1 MHLKTPLMKKITLW
15 GEKATVRFNENIE
28 FIISPIP
35 IAFTPYSPSPL
46 SYRNAQVTYK
56 IENVKGYFEVL
67 KSVYPGSGINIPFDN
82 ATKTFSINCVPKLQ
96 TLDFYIMAQMDFQ
109 TVVSVTHQLQ
119 IPKER
124 FEFLEPSQ
132 MFVDNFVLS
141 NSKTKNVSYKFYGKK
156 IDKENIEIH
165 IENPISTGVKINDIN
180 LMLSFIFEIPH
191 SDVQNSVECESRP
204 ESISSNNFIE
214 NEEYENFSQKQFTQ
228 NLPALIP
235 ECTESESSTTESE
248 YDCTWYNDMILITTD
263 GKFFSFHHS
272 FLSKHSIKFAQIY
285 QTSESLPIIINLNL
299 NSYFFQ
305 VAIDFLNGNS
315 DPILNAIV
323 ENEPD
328 IFFFSDEFQVSSLM
342 QASLPQFQAFFIN
355 PLNVCQTI
363 QMAFDKN
370 CEETKKICKK
380 FFLGNLS
387 KINPQEF
394 VKLSSEIKSYL
405 FSS

>member
-35 IAFTPYSPSPL
+35 IAFTPYSPPPP

-56 IENVKGYFEVL
+56 IENVKGDFEVL
-67 KSVYPGSGINIPFDN
+67 KLVYPGSGINIPFDN
-82 ATKTFSINCVPKLQ
+82 AAKTFSINCVPKLQ
-96 TLDFYIMAQMDFQ
+96 TLDFHIMANIDFQ
-109 TVVSVTHQLQ
+109 PVVSITHRLQ
-119 IPKER
+119 ISKER
-124 FEFLEPSQ
+124 FEYLEPNQ
-132 MFVDNFVLS
+132 MFIDNFVLS
-141 NSKTKNVSYKFYGKK
+141 NSKTKNVSFKFYGKK

-165 IENPISTGVKINDIN
+165 IENPISTGVKINGQKGDFHYTTKLQDID
-180 LMLSFIFEIPH
+180 LMLSFIFELPY

-214 NEEYENFSQKQFTQ
+214 NNEYGKFLQNQLTR
-228 NLPALIP
+228 NLPVLLP
-235 ECTESESSTTESE
+235 ECTESESTTTESE

-315 DPILNAIV
+315 DPISNAIV

-328 IFFFSDEFQVSSLM
+328 IFFFSDEFQIPSLI
-342 QASLPQFQAFFIN
+342 S
-355 PLNVCQTI
+355 
-363 QMAFDKN
+363 
-370 CEETKKICKK
+370 
-380 FFLGNLS
+380 
-387 KINPQEF
+387 
-394 VKLSSEIKSYL
+394 
-405 FSS
+405 

>member
-15 GEKATVRFNENIE
+15 GEKATVKFNENIE
-28 FIISPIP
+28 FIISLIP
-35 IAFTPYSPSPL
+35 IAFTPYSPPPP
-46 SYRNAQVTYK
+46 SYQNAQVTYK
-56 IENVKGYFEVL
+56 IENVKGDFEVL
-67 KSVYPGSGINIPFDN
+67 KLVYPGSVINIPFDN
-82 ATKTFSINCVPKLQ
+82 TTKTFSINCVPKLQ
-96 TLDFYIMAQMDFQ
+96 TLDFYIMANMGIQ

-119 IPKER
+119 ISKER
-124 FEFLEPSQ
+124 QKGDFHYS
-132 MFVDNFVLS
+132 
-141 NSKTKNVSYKFYGKK
+141 TKLQG
-156 IDKENIEIH
+156 
-165 IENPISTGVKINDIN
+165 IN
-180 LMLSFIFEIPH
+180 LMLSFIVEMPH
-191 SDVQNSVECESRP
+191 SDVQNSVECESHP

-214 NEEYENFSQKQFTQ
+214 NEEYRNFSEKQFAQ
-228 NLPALIP
+228 NLPTLIQ
-235 ECTESESSTTESE
+235 ECAESESSTTESE
-248 YDCTWYNDMILITTD
+248 YDCIWYNDMILITTD

-285 QTSESLPIIINLNL
+285 QTSESLPIVINLNL

-305 VAIDFLNGNS
+305 TVIDFLNGNS
-315 DPILNAIV
+315 DPISNGIV

-328 IFFFSDEFQVSSLM
+328 IFFFSDEFQISSLL
-342 QASLPQFQAFFIN
+342 QAGLPQFQAFFIT

-363 QMAFDKN
+363 QMAFDKD

-405 FSS
+405 SSS

>member
-1 MHLKTPLMKKITLW
+1 
-15 GEKATVRFNENIE
+15 
-28 FIISPIP
+28 
-35 IAFTPYSPSPL
+35 
-46 SYRNAQVTYK
+46 
-56 IENVKGYFEVL
+56 
-67 KSVYPGSGINIPFDN
+67 
-82 ATKTFSINCVPKLQ
+82 
-96 TLDFYIMAQMDFQ
+96 
-109 TVVSVTHQLQ
+109 
-119 IPKER
+119 
-124 FEFLEPSQ
+124 
-132 MFVDNFVLS
+132 
-141 NSKTKNVSYKFYGKK
+141 
-156 IDKENIEIH
+156 
-165 IENPISTGVKINDIN
+165 
-180 LMLSFIFEIPH
+180 MLSLIFELPN

-214 NEEYENFSQKQFTQ
+214 NEEYGNFLQNQLSH
-228 NLPALIP
+228 NLPMLLP
-235 ECTESESSTTESE
+235 ERTESESTKTESE
-248 YDCTWYNDMILITTD
+248 YDCTWFNDMILITTD
-263 GKFFSFHHS
+263 GKFFSFYHS

-285 QTSESLPIIINLNL
+285 QTSESLPIVINLNL

-305 VAIDFLNGNS
+305 TVIDFLNGNS
-315 DPILNAIV
+315 DPISNGIV

-328 IFFFSDEFQVSSLM
+328 IFFFSDEFQISSLL
-342 QASLPQFQAFFIN
+342 QASLPQFQEFFIN